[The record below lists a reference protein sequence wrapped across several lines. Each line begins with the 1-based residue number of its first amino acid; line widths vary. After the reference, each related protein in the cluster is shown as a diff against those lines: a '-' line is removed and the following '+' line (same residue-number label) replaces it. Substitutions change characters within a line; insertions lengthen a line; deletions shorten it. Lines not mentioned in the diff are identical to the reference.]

1 MFGLNLHSINISM
14 LPWDL
19 YALSNDRILAP
30 GNLQLDVDN
39 CSGLCISSVWD
50 SGDFTDGHCNI
61 LLAVSPAS

>member
-1 MFGLNLHSINISM
+1 M

-30 GNLQLDVDN
+30 GNLQLEVDN